1 MADRKRKVK
10 QAIEESVELSTPKE
24 ASVESP
30 KPKAKKAKPAPTT
43 KNFQLNKRE
52 KEEAAAPAHPRA
64 GKSQRFRNKEL
75 QAGIA
80 AGRAGNPAEAITPV
94 GEPIVGHKKTKNIN
108 TIPSNGSS
116 SNTYRAVRPKK

>member
-24 ASVESP
+24 AADKSS
-30 KPKAKKAKPAPTT
+30 KPKAKKEKPAPTT

-52 KEEAAAPAHPRA
+52 KAEAAAPAHPRA
-64 GKSQRFRNKEL
+64 AKSQRFRNKEL

-80 AGRAGNPAEAITPV
+80 AGRADNPAESLPPV
-94 GEPIVGHKKTKNIN
+94 GQPVIGHKKLKNTN
-108 TIPSNGSS
+108 AIPTPGSS
-116 SNTYRAVRPKK
+116 SNTYRAIRPSK